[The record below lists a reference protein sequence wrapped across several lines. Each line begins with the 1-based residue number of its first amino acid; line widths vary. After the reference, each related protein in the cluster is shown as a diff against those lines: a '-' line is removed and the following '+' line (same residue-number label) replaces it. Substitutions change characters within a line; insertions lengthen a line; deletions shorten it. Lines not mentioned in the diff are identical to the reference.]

1 LRRTPF
7 APELT
12 ARDRLASVSW
22 LRVSLAIHL
31 SGCLTLAQTPNFV
44 HPEKLNRA
52 DLSGMKSIQLF

>member
-1 LRRTPF
+1 
-7 APELT
+7 
-12 ARDRLASVSW
+12 VSW